1 MDRVKTMY
9 FGLQIEVWKSTF
21 WNCLHTWTE
30 WKNFY
35 HLDIKKIRGGEA
47 FCVADS
53 LWCNATFCRAEIFS
67 IFAFFQRD
75 KGRKKTWRR
84 LSLSGGIPSELQSH
98 HPPVAFSPWATP
110 WASKTVGLLGRGHFV
125 THSSLCLFV
134 TSPLF
139 PTLLVVSDS
148 LPLLQG
154 ATNTTVPHIY
164 KHRLGQMARAT
175 NLPPFCYFLSP
186 SCSHTWYLLR
196 KPREYPCKFFLASVN
211 FYRFN
216 AKNWQFTVYFA
227 VITQKIGNFLCILS

>member
-1 MDRVKTMY
+1 MYGCLMNAFKILKTAN
-9 FGLQIEVWKSTF
+9 T
-21 WNCLHTWTE
+21 NCEDEHTAAQKEEDVT
-30 WKNFY
+30 
-35 HLDIKKIRGGEA
+35 A
-47 FCVADS
+47 
-53 LWCNATFCRAEIFS
+53 
-67 IFAFFQRD
+67 
-75 KGRKKTWRR
+75 
-84 LSLSGGIPSELQSH
+84 SLSGGIPSELQSH

-139 PTLLVVSDS
+139 LTLLVVSDS

-186 SCSHTWYLLR
+186 SCSLSSAMVDH
-196 KPREYPCKFFLASVN
+196 
-211 FYRFN
+211 
-216 AKNWQFTVYFA
+216 
-227 VITQKIGNFLCILS
+227 NFLVFID